1 MIGIAICDDH
11 KSIHDEVE
19 NLLSKYQESRK
30 LECDIYNF
38 FSAHELLASRKRYN
52 IILLDID
59 MPEIDGIQAAEKL
72 NQRGMQ
78 YNIIMLT
85 SKRERFKEAF
95 KIGATRFVTK
105 PIDPEELFEALDN
118 AFESCLGFEKI
129 TVKYKGNDCVMRQ
142 RDIYMI
148 EAQRDY
154 VKIYS
159 KDKIFESSQSL
170 KVFAEQLDKRIFI
183 LVHRSYMV
191 NMMYIYDICNDYLE
205 LVDGKRVP
213 VSRRKSAE
221 VRQKVFDFD
230 VNKR

>member
-1 MIGIAICDDH
+1 
-11 KSIHDEVE
+11 
-19 NLLSKYQESRK
+19 
-30 LECDIYNF
+30 
-38 FSAHELLASRKRYN
+38 
-52 IILLDID
+52 
-59 MPEIDGIQAAEKL
+59 
-72 NQRGMQ
+72 
-78 YNIIMLT
+78 MLT

-105 PIDPEELFEALDN
+105 PIDQEELFEALDN

-183 LVHRSYMV
+183 LVHRSYLV
-191 NMMYIYDICNDYLE
+191 NMMHIYDICNDYLE
-205 LVDGKRVP
+205 LADGKRVP
-213 VSRRKSAE
+213 VSRRKSEE